1 MIYQLKRYDISV
13 LPENVFTF
21 FKAKRGIFYTKE
33 DEDTEKAEEVEKEQG
48 LEEGGGREE
57 LVEGKIYILKTF
69 TPKEF
74 LIRRLSRISL
84 LL

>member
-33 DEDTEKAEEVEKEQG
+33 DEDTVKAEEMEKEEE
-48 LEEGGGREE
+48 EEGGG
-57 LVEGKIYILKTF
+57 EGGVG
-69 TPKEF
+69 
-74 LIRRLSRISL
+74 
-84 LL
+84 